1 MMNLKE
7 QIEHEYGGMCDCG
20 KEHRVILEDIRIG
33 SKILQEIPELVKKHG
48 SRVFLICDRNTWK
61 AAGEM
66 VADILKKEDMLT
78 GLWCFDEEKVE
89 PDEKAVGSVL
99 MHFDTSCDYILVVG
113 SGTLNDIGKLTSA
126 VTGRPFMIVGTA
138 PSMDGFAS
146 ATSSVIRDGLKISLS
161 TTAPVAFVADTSVMK
176 DAPLR
181 LLQAGIGDMFAKYIS
196 ICEWRISHEIN
207 DEYYCPKVAGL
218 VRNAL
223 KRCADNAGALM
234 NRDEEAVAAVTE
246 GLVYAGLAMAM
257 AGVSRP
263 ASGMEHYFSHVW
275 DMRGEEFKTPA
286 DYHGI
291 QCGIATGTCIAIYDR
306 IRRLVP
312 DYEVA
317 RKYVEAF
324 SWEDWKG
331 QLKEFLGKS
340 ADAMIAL
347 EEKEQKYNI
356 ASHPAR
362 FKRIAEKW
370 DRILAII
377 EEEVPSL
384 DQYSHLMD
392 QIGLKESYEDLGH
405 SVEETR
411 QAFYATKDIR
421 DKYIGSR
428 LLWDLGMLETV
439 GQEVFA

>member
-1 MMNLKE
+1 MNLKE
-7 QIEHEYGGMCDCG
+7 QIEKEYGGLCQCG
-20 KEHRVILEDIRIG
+20 KDHKVILEDIRIG
-33 SKILQEIPELVKKHG
+33 SGILHEIPDLVRKHG
-48 SRVFLICDRNTWK
+48 SRVFLICDRNTRK
-61 AAGEM
+61 AAGDQ
-66 VADILKKEDMLT
+66 VASILRQEGMLT
-78 GLWCFDEEKVE
+78 ATWCFDEEKLE
-89 PDEKAVGSVL
+89 PDEATAGSVM
-99 MHFDTSCDYILVVG
+99 MHFDNSCDYIVVVG

-161 TTAPVAFVADTSVMK
+161 TTAPVAFLADTSIMK
-176 DAPLR
+176 DAPAR

-196 ICEWRISHEIN
+196 ICEWRISHVIN

-234 NRDEEAVAAVTE
+234 KREEQAVAAVTE

-291 QCGIATGTCIAIYDR
+291 QCGIATETCIEIYDR
-306 IRRLVP
+306 IRRIVP
-312 DYEVA
+312 DYTVA
-317 RKYVEAF
+317 KKYVEAF
-324 SWEDWKG
+324 SWNDWKK
-331 QLKEFLGKS
+331 QLKDFLGKS

-356 ASHPAR
+356 ESHPAR
-362 FKRIAEKW
+362 FNRIADKW
-370 DRILAII
+370 DEILKII

-384 DQYSHLMD
+384 DEYRQLMEE
-392 QIGLKESYEDLGH
+392 IGLKESYEDLGH

-411 QAFYATKDIR
+411 MAFYATKDIR

-439 GQEVFA
+439 GEEVFA